1 MVYSLFL
8 LSGNLTQYRPYV
20 QSSNCRFINP
30 ENIYPVGNN
39 TLISLEFDATTT
51 SNCDVFNLNLSTY
64 SYFGDRLFGLLS
76 FSTSGPMIDVISITD
91 SCSIGD
97 AAKRN
102 VSEFTVL
109 FISCG
114 SSFYHNGSSIAQS
127 GGNHVFI
134 ANINQGNISAMGY
147 SGNVPGDSSG
157 IQNTAEDVSIT

>member
-1 MVYSLFL
+1 MQRQPPIVM
-8 LSGNLTQYRPYV
+8 
-20 QSSNCRFINP
+20 C
-30 ENIYPVGNN
+30 
-39 TLISLEFDATTT
+39 
-51 SNCDVFNLNLSTY
+51 FNLNLSTY

-127 GGNHVFI
+127 GRKPCVHCE
-134 ANINQGNISAMGY
+134 Y
-147 SGNVPGDSSG
+147 KSGRY
-157 IQNTAEDVSIT
+157 